1 MISMQFKHITCPQC
15 GLLCDDLDVSV
26 DDQDVTLNSNSSPVC
41 QQFFVDARLTAKSA
55 LQPQIKG
62 KPCTLDEAV
71 AYAAKLHAASKQS
84 IISGLIAD
92 VQACRSAFALAEKT
106 HSVIDHANGQSMR
119 ASTAVMQRYGEV
131 RTTLAE
137 ARNRADCI
145 ILFGAAI
152 LEKFPRLR
160 SRILQPKETLSGD
173 TERKIIVVDVVENT
187 DLANDED
194 IDFFHL
200 PLASLEIAIQ
210 QLQYLASPRASTET
224 DIDPSIRLIHQHIL
238 ASNYSVL
245 TWTATLFAKNT
256 AEQTLQNLTFF
267 IKETMKT
274 KRCVGLPLSGSRG
287 EITANQVSTWQTG
300 FPLPVAFSSGAP
312 EHNPVIYDA
321 ETMLKNSE
329 ADLLTWISTYSSDD
343 TPKQY
348 ANANIVIGHPNM
360 KCDQTVDVFFPVG
373 IPGIDQRGLAC
384 RTDAVATLPLHSIR
398 KNDLPS
404 ADHVLNLIFQAL

>member
-1 MISMQFKHITCPQC
+1 MQFKHITCPQC

-26 DDQDVTLNSNSSPVC
+26 DDQDVTLDDNAHSVC
-41 QQFFVDARLTAKSA
+41 QQFFVDAKFTDKST
-55 LQPQIKG
+55 LQPKING

-71 AYAAKLHAASKQS
+71 TYAAKLHATAQQS

-119 ASTAVMQRYGEV
+119 ASTAIMQRYGEV

-145 ILFGAAI
+145 VLFGAEI
-152 LEKFPRLR
+152 LEKFPKLR
-160 SRILQPKETLSGD
+160 ERILQPAETLSGN
-173 TERKIIVVDVVENT
+173 TERKLIILDVVENA
-187 DLANDED
+187 DLAADKE

-200 PLASLEIAIQ
+200 ALPNLETAIQ
-210 QLQYLASPRASTET
+210 QLQYLASPRASTKTE
-224 DIDPSIRLIHQHIL
+224 IDPSIRAIYQQIST
-238 ASNYSVL
+238 SNYIVL
-245 TWTATLFAKNT
+245 TWTASLFAKNT

-267 IKETMKT
+267 IKESMKT
-274 KRCVGLPLSGSRG
+274 QRCVGLPLGGSRG

-300 FPLPVAFSSGAP
+300 FPLPVAFTSGAP
-312 EHNPVIYDA
+312 EHNPVIYNA
-321 ETMLKNSE
+321 ETMLANSE
-329 ADLLTWISTYSSDD
+329 VDLLTWVSTYSSDD

-348 ANANIVIGHPNM
+348 ATANIVIGHPNM
-360 KCDQTVDVFFPVG
+360 QFNQTVDVFIPVG

-404 ADHVLNLIFQAL
+404 ADHVLNLIYQAL

>member
-1 MISMQFKHITCPQC
+1 MQFKHITCPRC

-26 DDQDVTLNSNSSPVC
+26 NDQDVTLDDNSHSVC
-41 QQFFVDARLTAKSA
+41 KQFFVDAKLTDKSV
-55 LQPQIKG
+55 LQPRING
-62 KPCTLDEAV
+62 KPCTLNEAV
-71 AYAAKLHAASKQS
+71 AHAAKLHTTAKQS

-119 ASTAVMQRYGEV
+119 ASTAIMQRYGEV

-145 ILFGAAI
+145 VLFGAEI
-152 LEKFPRLR
+152 LTKFPRLR
-160 SRILQPKETLSGD
+160 ERILQPAETISGNTD
-173 TERKIIVVDVVENT
+173 RKIIIIDVVENT
-187 DLANDED
+187 DLAADEE
-194 IDFFHL
+194 IEFFHL
-200 PLASLEIAIQ
+200 PLPNLEAAIQ
-210 QLQYLASPRASTET
+210 QLQYLASPRASAETE
-224 DIDPSIRLIHQHIL
+224 IEPAIRSIHQQISE
-238 ASNYSVL
+238 SNYAVL
-245 TWTATLFAKNT
+245 TWTASLFAKNT

-267 IKETMKT
+267 IKESMKT
-274 KRCVGLPLSGSRG
+274 QRCVGLPLSGSRG

-312 EHNPVIYDA
+312 EHNPVIYNA
-321 ETMLKNSE
+321 ETMLTNSE

-348 ANANIVIGHPNM
+348 ATANIVIGHPNM
-360 KCDQTVDVFFPVG
+360 QCDQTVDVFIPVG
-373 IPGIDQRGLAC
+373 IPGVDQRGLAC

-404 ADHVLNLIFQAL
+404 ADHVLNLIYQAL